1 MFVAILEETPA
12 SMELT
17 RDEKEAVRAAAPLQ
31 ISPDSPIEL
40 SSSSED
46 EAETVGTT
54 TTTTNTRVTVDT
66 TTPRKSGAIH
76 VAVSPGQR
84 KLVQEVRPQ
93 PRMTSPA
100 RDTTIDK

>member
-1 MFVAILEETPA
+1 
-12 SMELT
+12 MELT
-17 RDEKEAVRAAAPLQ
+17 KDEKEAVRAAAPLQ

-40 SSSSED
+40 SSSDED
-46 EAETVGTT
+46 EAETVENTTT

-100 RDTTIDK
+100 SDTHVEK